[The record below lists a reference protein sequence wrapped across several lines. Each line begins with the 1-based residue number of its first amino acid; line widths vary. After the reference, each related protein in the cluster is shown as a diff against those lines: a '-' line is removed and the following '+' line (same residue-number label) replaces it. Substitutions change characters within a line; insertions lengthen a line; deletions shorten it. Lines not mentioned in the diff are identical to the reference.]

1 MSVTVSPVVQSVTV
15 APVVQTLTVSSV
27 AVNGSAQS
35 YYNTID
41 TDRALSSVTTV
52 QNVFAVPDDTFT
64 LTADSVWLFEG
75 SYVIGSGAVS
85 HTTAIGFSEFGGGAC
100 TFQIVSCGTSAYGTV
115 NRAQDMTAFNS
126 SAGGAINSASTSV
139 LTVVNFSGRLTV
151 VSATN
156 FVPTITF
163 STAPT
168 GTNAVK
174 TGSWLRLTG
183 LWTDATKTADDQWT

>member
-41 TDRALSSVTTV
+41 TDRALSSVNTV
-52 QNVFAVPDDTFT
+52 QNVFAVPDDTFE

-85 HTTAIGFSEFGGGAC
+85 HTTAIGFSEFGGGNC
-100 TFQIVSCGTSAYGTV
+100 SFQVLSCSTSAYGTV
-115 NRAQDMTAFNS
+115 QRVQDMTVFNT
-126 SAGGAINSASTSV
+126 SAGGPVNAASTSV
-139 LTVVNFSGRLTV
+139 LLIVNFSGRLTV
-151 VSATN
+151 VSATS
-156 FVPTITF
+156 FIPTVTF
-163 STAPT
+163 SAAPT

-183 LWTDATKTADDQWT
+183 LWTGATKTADDQWT

>member
-1 MSVTVSPVVQSVTV
+1 MSVTVAPVVQSVTV
-15 APVVQTLTVSSV
+15 APVVQSLTVSSV
-27 AVNGSAQS
+27 ATNNGAQS

-41 TDRALSSVTTV
+41 TDRALSSVNTA

-85 HTTAIGFSEFGGGAC
+85 HSTTLGFLEAGNGSCHFTTFATGVGAYS
-100 TFQIVSCGTSAYGTV
+100 TPTRT
-115 NRAQDMTAFNS
+115 QDMTAFNS
-126 SAGGAINSASTSV
+126 STGGAVNATSTSP
-139 LTVVNFSGRLTV
+139 LTVITFSGRISV

-156 FVPTITF
+156 FIPFITF
-163 STAPT
+163 SAAPT

-183 LWTDATKTADDQWT
+183 LWTGATKTADDQWT